1 MSTSTADSIREYAN
15 ITYVEPARRSRKSEV
30 TVVSLDVHH
39 DMGLENR
46 MPAVCSALDAKKF
59 QQRYRVA
66 LKERSGPRQSSTAT
80 WRFLVQA

>member
-1 MSTSTADSIREYAN
+1 VSTATADSIREYVN

-30 TVVSLDVHH
+30 TVVSLNVHH

-59 QQRYRVA
+59 QQKYRVV
-66 LKERSGPRQSSTAT
+66 LKHRSGPKQSSTVT
-80 WRFLVQA
+80 WRFVVQA